1 LVWFASL
8 ALRQISSRQKKSPD
22 LLRGLATFFVFEITK
37 STIKENDMNGGF
49 FLRGLLLG
57 FTIAATVGPMSIL
70 CIQRTFNKGYLYG
83 LVSGMGIATADAVYG
98 SIAAFGLTAITG
110 FLVSE
115 QNWIRLIGG
124 LFLIYLGIRTILTR
138 PAEKAAEARASYNF
152 AGAYASTLLLTLTNP
167 LTILSFAV
175 IFAGLGVGATGGNY
189 LTAALVV
196 AGVFSG
202 SATWWCILTG
212 GISLLRKRFT
222 TRWLRWLNRISGTAI
237 AIFGIVALVSLRW

>member
-1 LVWFASL
+1 MNASFY
-8 ALRQISSRQKKSPD
+8 
-22 LLRGLATFFVFEITK
+22 LRGLI
-37 STIKENDMNGGF
+37 
-49 FLRGLLLG
+49 LG
-57 FTIAATVGPMSIL
+57 FSIAATVGPMCIL
-70 CIQRTFNKGYLYG
+70 CIQRTFQKGYLHG
-83 LVSGMGIATADAVYG
+83 LVSGMGIATADGIYG
-98 SIAAFGLTAITG
+98 SVAAFGLTIITS

-115 QNWIRLIGG
+115 QKWIRLIGG
-124 LFLIYLGIRTILTR
+124 IFLIYLGIRTILAK
-138 PAEKAAEARASYNF
+138 PAEKAASAASHNF

-189 LTAALVV
+189 LAAALVV

-222 TRWLRWLNRISGTAI
+222 TTWLRWLNRVSGAI
-237 AIFGIVALVSLRW
+237 IGIFGIVALISLR